1 MEYIQVGK
9 IVNTHGLRGDV
20 KVLPLTDDPK
30 RFEDLKVVYVG
41 DEKLKLDIGK
51 VGYIKGNVLLKFKQY
66 CDINDVEKFKNN
78 MVFIDV
84 KDKVKLPEDSFF
96 LDDIL
101 GMEVY
106 LEDETHLGTI
116 KDILQ
121 PGANDVYVVKN
132 KNLEYLIPAIKD
144 VVKKVDIEQKKMIIT
159 PLEGMLDQWK

>member
-84 KDKVKLPEDSFF
+84 KDKVRLPEDSFF

-159 PLEGMLDQWK
+159 PLEGMLDQ